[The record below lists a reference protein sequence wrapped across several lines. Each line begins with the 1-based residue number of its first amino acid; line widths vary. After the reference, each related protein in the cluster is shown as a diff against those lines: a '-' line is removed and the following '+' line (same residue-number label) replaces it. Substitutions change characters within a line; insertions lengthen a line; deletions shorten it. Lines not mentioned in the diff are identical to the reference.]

1 MVGQPKELQVKLLK
15 RPLRESVFTLA
26 LLILPLQAASE
37 SYALNYDAIIQAEN
51 QLELAALDAPQRDRQ
66 DILQRDIHDIIFLL
80 SQSWK
85 APKKSNDVAQKDYA
99 QQALTLLQRSAAQ
112 GYFDLAKA
120 KPRPHAAYPPPGA
133 AGGEGMCL
141 SNKLSTY
148 KMGPSFGSFSA
159 NGSYSHLPAN

>member
-37 SYALNYDAIIQAEN
+37 SYALNYDAIIQVEN
-51 QLELAALDAPQRDRQ
+51 QLELAALDAPQRNRQ
-66 DILQRDIHDIIFLL
+66 DIQRDIHDIIFLL

-85 APKKSNDVAQKDYA
+85 AAKKSNDVAQKDYA

-112 GYFDLAKA
+112 GYFDLVKA
-120 KPRPHAAYPPPGA
+120 KPVLTLIHQLLIHKG
-133 AGGEGMCL
+133 
-141 SNKLSTY
+141 
-148 KMGPSFGSFSA
+148 
-159 NGSYSHLPAN
+159 